1 MTDDL
6 TYLAWTALL
15 TAVLWIPYIA
25 GQVMTNGFLTP
36 TNYRN
41 PAPREVPLW
50 GQRANRAHMNA
61 VEAFA
66 PFATLV
72 IVAHLAGVAN
82 EATAM
87 WAAVYFWARLAHVI
101 VYLFAVPFLRTIIF
115 TVGFIAVLGIFYEI
129 VA

>member
-36 TNYRN
+36 TNYRD
-41 PAPREVPLW
+41 PTPREVPLW

>member
-1 MTDDL
+1 M
-6 TYLAWTALL
+6 
-15 TAVLWIPYIA
+15 
-25 GQVMTNGFLTP
+25 
-36 TNYRN
+36 
-41 PAPREVPLW
+41 PLW

-87 WAAVYFWARLAHVI
+87 WAAVFFWARLAHVI

>member
-36 TNYRN
+36 TNYRD

-72 IVAHLAGVAN
+72 IVAHLASVAN

-87 WAAVYFWARLAHVI
+87 WAAVFFWARLAHVI
-101 VYLFAVPFLRTIIF
+101 VYLLAVPFLRTIIF